1 VAPLPLCVSTT
12 ATSDISPLSLHD
24 ALPISVQ
31 QAVNGHVGVVAN
43 SPFTAS
49 LVNFTA
55 GMTALVI
62 GWGVGLLIRGG
73 PSGAPDNPV
82 LYLGGLIGVVVIAL
96 SAYIVKLTG
105 VLLFGLSMISGQLLG
120 SMLLGVVLP
129 VQE

>member
-82 LYLGGLIGVVVIAL
+82 LYRSEERTSELQSRFDLVCR
-96 SAYIVKLTG
+96 
-105 VLLFGLSMISGQLLG
+105 LLLEKKKHL
-120 SMLLGVVLP
+120 V
-129 VQE
+129 